1 MIRVLGVDG
10 GQSGIRLAHSDE
22 PEVIE
27 VDGVSRLEGDIVQ
40 SVADAVGT
48 GWTRG
53 AFSPVQRV
61 VLGLTTAPAVD
72 DEANRLCRLVAQ
84 VTGAGEVWLA
94 DDTVTSHAGALSA
107 GTGVSLI
114 AGTGIACLAV
124 PESGPPRTVDGH
136 GYLLGDAGGAFW
148 IGSRGLRGVL
158 RAYDGRGPSTSMTPH
173 AEQDLGA
180 LEGLHV
186 RLHGGERPVNAIAQF
201 AKRVLASAAN
211 GDPLATAI
219 VDQAAQ
225 ELLTTAQTG
234 LAWAG
239 LGAPLAVG
247 GRLLSA
253 GTPLRARLDR
263 LLAAESIQF
272 RSADASGLAG
282 AVLLG
287 RSDSLGHYAPLVRVW
302 KAGNTA

>member
-1 MIRVLGVDG
+1 MMHVLGVDG
-10 GQSGIRLAHSDE
+10 GQSGIRLAHSDDSD
-22 PEVIE
+22 VIE
-27 VDGVSRLEGDIVQ
+27 VEGVSRLEGDIVQ
-40 SVADAVGT
+40 SVVDAVAT
-48 GWTRG
+48 GWMRG

-61 VLGLTTAPAVD
+61 VLGLTTAPVVD

-84 VTGAGEVWLA
+84 ATGAGEVWLA
-94 DDTVTSHAGALSA
+94 DDTVTSHVGALSA

-124 PESGPPRTVDGH
+124 PESGPPHTVDGH

-158 RAYDGRGPSTSMTPH
+158 RAHDGRGPATSMTAH

-201 AKRVLASAAN
+201 AKRVLASADA
-211 GDPLATAI
+211 GDPLAVAI
-219 VDQAAQ
+219 IDQAAQ
-225 ELLTTAQTG
+225 ELLITARAG
-234 LAWAG
+234 LSWAG
-239 LGAPLAVG
+239 QGAALAVG
-247 GRLLSA
+247 GRLLGA
-253 GTPLRARLDR
+253 GTPLRARLDN
-263 LLAAESIQF
+263 LLAAEGIQF
-272 RSADASGLAG
+272 RSADASGLSG

-302 KAGNTA
+302 KAGDTA